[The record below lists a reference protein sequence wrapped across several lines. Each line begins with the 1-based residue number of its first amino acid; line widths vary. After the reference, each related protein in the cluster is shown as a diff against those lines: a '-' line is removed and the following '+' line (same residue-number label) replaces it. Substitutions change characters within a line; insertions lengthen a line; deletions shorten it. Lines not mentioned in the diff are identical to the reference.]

1 MAKRDYPENLQYTRD
16 HEWLKIDGDTGRVG
30 ITSFAQ
36 ESLGDIVY
44 VELPKV
50 GDSFSKSDPFGSV
63 ESVKSVNEL
72 FIPVSGEIT
81 EINEVLAD
89 SPELVNEDSYGKGWM
104 ITIRLSDK
112 SEVDDLLSA
121 AEYEDFVSEQ
131 SDD

>member
-50 GDSFSKSDPFGSV
+50 GDSFSKNDPFGSV

-89 SPELVNEDSYGKGWM
+89 SPELVNEDSYGNGWM